1 MPPPRICIIGA
12 GPSGL
17 ATIKNLRAMG
27 LENLVCYEAQGQ
39 VGGNW
44 VYKDEAGHPSVY
56 QSTHIISSKKL
67 SSFDDFPMPADYPDF
82 PSHRQ
87 ILSYFEAYADHFGLR
102 DPIRFN
108 TKVEHAARLDSGR
121 WRIATMGPEGGNE
134 TEFDHLI
141 VCSGHHWSPYTPDC
155 PGIFSGV
162 QIHSHDYRKAKPF
175 EGKRVLVV
183 GGGNSACDI
192 AVDTSRVS
200 GKTAISLRRGYYIIP
215 KIVLGRPVD
224 VMYERLT
231 PFPKRLRQIIL
242 RLGIRLAVGRYKH
255 YGLAEPEARVMEM
268 HPTLNSEILYQI
280 RHGNV
285 LVRKGIESLDGATV
299 HFTDGT
305 RDDYDVIVWATGYR
319 TAFPFFDPDFIDWE
333 EALDIPLY
341 LKMMPA
347 DVPNLHFIGLFQ
359 PIGCIWTL
367 ADLQARIAALQIA
380 GKLDRPADIK
390 ARIENEIRSPHWRF
404 ERTARHAVE
413 VDYHAFKGELQRE
426 LARGHA

>member
-1 MPPPRICIIGA
+1 MPQPRICIIGA

-17 ATIKNLRAMG
+17 TTIKNLRAAG
-27 LENLVCYEAQGQ
+27 LNNLVCYEAQQQ

-67 SSFDDFPMPADYPDF
+67 SSFDDFPMPKAYPDF

-87 ILSYFEAYADHFGLR
+87 ILAYFEAYANHFNLR
-102 DPIRFN
+102 EPIRFN
-108 TKVEHAARLDSGR
+108 TKVEHAKHLEDGR
-121 WRIATMGPEGGNE
+121 WQIRATGPEGKE
-134 TEFDHLI
+134 DTEFDHLI
-141 VCSGHHWSPYTPDC
+141 VCSGHHWNPYTPDY
-155 PGIFSGV
+155 PGTFSGL
-162 QIHSHDYRKAKPF
+162 QMHSHDYRKAERF

-231 PFPKRLRQIIL
+231 PFPKRLRQMIL
-242 RLGIRLAVGRYKH
+242 EFGIRLAIGRYKH
-255 YGLAEPEARVMEM
+255 YGLAEPEGRVMEM

-280 RHGNV
+280 RHGKV
-285 LVRKGIESLDGATV
+285 LVRKGIASLDGQTV
-299 HFTDGT
+299 HFTDGMD
-305 RDDYDVIVWATGYR
+305 DDYDAIVWATGYR
-319 TAFPFFDPDFIDWE
+319 TAFPFFERDFIDWE

-367 ADLQARIAALQIA
+367 ADLQARIAALQI
-380 GKLDRPADIK
+380 GGQLDRPSDIK
-390 ARIENEIRSPHWRF
+390 ARIESEIRSPHWRF
-404 ERTARHAVE
+404 ERSTRHAVE
-413 VDYHAFKGELQRE
+413 VDYHAFKGELERE
-426 LARGHA
+426 LARAGA